1 MIHAIIQE
9 IIESTKKK
17 KKKVYELL
25 YDEFT
30 FFSQSF
36 CLDRNGMRSKDVDP
50 NLILYSS
57 PT

>member
-9 IIESTKKK
+9 IIESTKK

-36 CLDRNGMRSKDVDP
+36 CLDRNGMRSKDADP